1 MIELKQIVKRYH
13 TKNKDV
19 LAVDHVDLNIQS
31 GSIFGVIGFSGA
43 GKSTLIR
50 MFNNLEA
57 PTSGEVIID
66 GDSISQLSKSD
77 LRKKRQKVSMIFQH
91 FNLLW
96 SRTVLKNITFP
107 LEIAGLSRGEAKRKA
122 NELIELVGLKG
133 RENAYPSELS
143 GGQKQRVGIAR
154 ALANDPTVL
163 LCDEATSALDPQ
175 TTDEILDLLLKI
187 REQQNLTI
195 VLITH
200 EMQVIRRICDE
211 VAVMENG
218 RVIEQGQVSQVFENP
233 KHEVTRRFVKDDLN
247 EDFEESLDAL
257 EPLDNNAYIVRLNFN
272 GENTTQPIVSYITK
286 THQIDVNIL
295 EADIKNTRNGT
306 LGFLVIHIPFIS
318 SENFEDFKSNLNEK
332 HVNVEVLRHG

>member
-1 MIELKQIVKRYH
+1 
-13 TKNKDV
+13 
-19 LAVDHVDLNIQS
+19 
-31 GSIFGVIGFSGA
+31 
-43 GKSTLIR
+43 
-50 MFNNLEA
+50 
-57 PTSGEVIID
+57 
-66 GDSISQLSKSD
+66 
-77 LRKKRQKVSMIFQH
+77 MIFQH

-233 KHEVTRRFVKDDLN
+233 QHEVTRRFVKDDLN

>member
-96 SRTVLKNITFP
+96 LRTVLKNITFP

-233 KHEVTRRFVKDDLN
+233 QHEVTRRFVKDDLN

>member
-233 KHEVTRRFVKDDLN
+233 QHEVTRRFVKDDLN

-286 THQIDVNIL
+286 RIRL
-295 EADIKNTRNGT
+295 T
-306 LGFLVIHIPFIS
+306 LIF
-318 SENFEDFKSNLNEK
+318 
-332 HVNVEVLRHG
+332 

>member
-1 MIELKQIVKRYH
+1 M
-13 TKNKDV
+13 
-19 LAVDHVDLNIQS
+19 LA
-31 GSIFGVIGFSGA
+31 
-43 GKSTLIR
+43 
-50 MFNNLEA
+50 
-57 PTSGEVIID
+57 
-66 GDSISQLSKSD
+66 
-77 LRKKRQKVSMIFQH
+77 FQRR
-91 FNLLW
+91 
-96 SRTVLKNITFP
+96 S
-107 LEIAGLSRGEAKRKA
+107 KRKA

-187 REQQNLTI
+187 RERQNLTI

-200 EMQVIRRICDE
+200 EMHVIRRICDE

-233 KHEVTRRFVKDDLN
+233 QHEVTKRFVKDDLN
-247 EDFEESLDAL
+247 DDFEESLDDL
-257 EPLDNNAYIVRLNFN
+257 EPLSEDSYIVRLNFN

-286 THQIDVNIL
+286 NIML
-295 EADIKNTRNGT
+295 I
-306 LGFLVIHIPFIS
+306 
-318 SENFEDFKSNLNEK
+318 
-332 HVNVEVLRHG
+332 